1 MREQQPET
9 CGTRL
14 VWFYFKSLSELFEK
28 QLCCYWEQKTFLE
41 VSRMTRLHDY
51 NYSCVKWGNFN
62 KYLSFICLLISWIN
76 HIFSF
81 QFKEIPKGFWYPA
94 TFNIKC
100 SWVNC
105 DVEQV
110 ILRNSVTS
118 EYCRNRRAKSLKDMF
133 PLFYLAWFI
142 LQQLDQV
149 NCTCL
154 WIPPL

>member
-1 MREQQPET
+1 MNYLRSSCVATESRKHFWKYLGWLGYMIT
-9 CGTRL
+9 ITA
-14 VWFYFKSLSELFEK
+14 VWNGAILINIYLLFVF
-28 QLCCYWEQKTFLE
+28 LFLE
-41 VSRMTRLHDY
+41 
-51 NYSCVKWGNFN
+51 
-62 KYLSFICLLISWIN
+62 LIIF
-76 HIFSF
+76 FSF

-118 EYCRNRRAKSLKDMF
+118 EYCRNRRAKSLKDML